1 MPIKRQSFPRL
12 PRFIALQ
19 GKISMAA
26 TERPDLL
33 LTGKMVPVIEESVD
47 KLFTVHRLAN
57 AKDRDAFLAEV
68 SPRIRAIA
76 TGGQFAV
83 TAATMEKMPKLE
95 IVSNFGVGYDSVD
108 AKWAGGHGIV
118 VTNTPDVLNDE
129 VADTTVALLLN
140 TLRELPEAEK
150 YLRAGKWLEKPYP
163 LTNTLRDRTI
173 GIVGMGRIGKTI
185 AKRLEGFDRPI
196 VYHSRKPAADVPYK
210 HYPDLVTMAKDVDVL
225 IAIVPG
231 GPATKNMISAEV
243 LKALG
248 PNGVLINVAR
258 GSVVDEPALIE
269 ALQNKTILA
278 AGLDVFAQEPK
289 VPQALIDMKNV
300 VLLPH
305 VASATDWT
313 RRAMGQL
320 VVDNLAAWAAGKD
333 PITPVV
339 ETPWPPK
346 KK

>member
-1 MPIKRQSFPRL
+1 MT
-12 PRFIALQ
+12 
-19 GKISMAA
+19 A

-68 SPRIRAIA
+68 SPKIRAIA
-76 TGGQFAV
+76 TGGQFSV
-83 TAATMEKMPKLE
+83 TAAMMQKMPKLE

-108 AKWAGGHGIV
+108 AKWAGEHGII
-118 VTNTPDVLNDE
+118 VTNSPDVLNDE
-129 VADTTVALLLN
+129 VADTTIALLLN
-140 TLRELPEAEK
+140 TLRELPQAER
-150 YLRAGKWLEKPYP
+150 YLRAGKWTEKPYP

-173 GIVGMGRIGKTI
+173 GIVGMGRIGKAI
-185 AKRLEGFDRPI
+185 AKRLAGFDRPI
-196 VYHSRKPAADVPYK
+196 VYHSRKPAEGVSYK
-210 HYPDLVTMAKDVDVL
+210 HYPDLIAMAKDVDVL
-225 IAIVPG
+225 VVIVPG
-231 GPATKNMISAEV
+231 GPATKNLINAEV

-258 GSVVDEPALIE
+258 GSVVDEPALID
-269 ALQNKTILA
+269 ALKNKTILS

-289 VPQALIDMKNV
+289 VPQALIDMDNI

-305 VASATDWT
+305 VASASHWT

-320 VVDNLAAWAAGKD
+320 VVDNLTAWAAGKK
-333 PITPVV
+333 PPTPVV